1 MLSRSRTEPPRIS
14 SSADGNQAAAGRVL
28 PKEEP
33 EVANFPAPTTQ
44 EESHAQ
50 IECPYDPDAAPSI
63 YCPRAPH
70 GRSARSLVPAGEQ
83 WWSLAFEDRGRDASR
98 PPIRVLPSRLLETAV
113 TLSSG
118 RLRRRIHG
126 QRRDHDL
133 QWLNY
138 LLLRKVLVRR
148 DLGNFR

>member
-1 MLSRSRTEPPRIS
+1 METKPLR
-14 SSADGNQAAAGRVL
+14 AVVL

-33 EVANFPAPTTQ
+33 EVADFPAPTTQ
-44 EESHAQ
+44 EQS
-50 IECPYDPDAAPSI
+50 PLRSNVPDDPDAAPVHI
-63 YCPRAPH
+63 LPEGTIMVDQL
-70 GRSARSLVPAGEQ
+70 GRLVPAGEQ

-118 RLRRRIHG
+118 TAQGGVFMVSGEITTYKG
-126 QRRDHDL
+126 F
-133 QWLNY
+133 NY